1 MPPGHCRGK
10 PGNRGPSGLLF
21 PIEIGT
27 DVGASL
33 AAAPTDEPWL
43 QIGQPDVIGPSVR
56 AHGRPVAAA
65 IIGTVNQETAHAS
78 GAHLS
83 EGDLLLAGEGGHAP
97 LKRGRTLET
106 IVLSR
111 LTGNEAGRGRAAL
124 NWQRCKPLPRSLTGE
139 LIVEPWRAS
148 C

>member
-1 MPPGHCRGK
+1 MARGCVNSDA
-10 PGNRGPSGLLF
+10 PL
-21 PIEIGT
+21 
-27 DVGASL
+27 VGCL
-33 AAAPTDEPWL
+33 
-43 QIGQPDVIGPSVR
+43 VR
-56 AHGRPVAAA
+56 A
-65 IIGTVNQETAHAS
+65 IDQEPANAS